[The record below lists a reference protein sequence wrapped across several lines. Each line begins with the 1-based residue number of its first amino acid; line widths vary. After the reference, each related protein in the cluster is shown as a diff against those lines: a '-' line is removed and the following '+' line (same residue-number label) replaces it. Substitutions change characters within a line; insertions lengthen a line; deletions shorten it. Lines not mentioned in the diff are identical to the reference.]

1 MKKHLKRLIAGFL
14 GTILI
19 LSMAACNSSSNSSNN
34 DSSQNSEISSSNG
47 TNEEKNIPSIRL
59 ALQSEDP
66 ATPFMQEWAKEHSDI
81 VKLDVETAAGNDL
94 RTKLT
99 TDMASDNMP
108 DIFYYWTRSSLRP
121 FIDNNMLLDISK
133 YFEKSTQVKRE
144 NFNAFDFLSLNLDG
158 GETAYGI
165 PCGGSTQLLACNKDL
180 FDKYGLSYPTTYEEL
195 LNVGEVFK
203 ENGIIPISCG
213 SAHGDIGYF
222 LWSSILYQYASL
234 DEVNKMIS
242 EPDSFASCDGA
253 IKASEYIAEMA
264 EKGMFP
270 ADTVASGDFDG
281 TLALYN
287 AEQAGMLVAT
297 CWKISGIEIENT
309 DFITYPKFPGAKND
323 PTTFTTGGANNAIYI
338 YRPSFEDSAKTEGIV
353 TVMDYYCSDEVM
365 TAKADSLSNSKI
377 LAETPAVMSEPTMA
391 KFIAASNDLNLYM
404 AMWALMPNVDSR
416 EVYMDLMDSLY
427 ARQLSPTEYLA
438 QVQDAVNLDL
448 AE

>member
-1 MKKHLKRLIAGFL
+1 MKKLLASL
-14 GTILI
+14 LCAAMVV
-19 LSMAACNSSSNSSNN
+19 SMASCGSGQDNEN
-34 DSSQNSEISSSNG
+34 SNG
-47 TNEEKNIPSIRL
+47 GGNEGGAANIRL
-59 ALQSEDP
+59 ALQAEDP
-66 ATPFMQEWAKEHSDI
+66 ALPLMQSWAEENADV
-81 VKLDVETAAGNDL
+81 VKLDIETAAGNDL

-133 YFEKSTQVKRE
+133 YFEKSTKVKRE
-144 NFNAFDFLSLNLDG
+144 DFSATDFLAVNLDG

-180 FDKYGLSYPTTYEEL
+180 FDQYGLSYPTTYEEL
-195 LNVGEVFK
+195 LEVGEVFK
-203 ENGIIPISCG
+203 ENGIIPIACG

-222 LWSSILYQYASL
+222 LWSSILYQYASVE
-234 DEVNKMIS
+234 EVNQMIS
-242 EPDSFASCDGA
+242 EPDAFASCDGA
-253 IKASEYIAEMA
+253 IKASEYISEMA

-281 TLALYN
+281 TLALFN

-297 CWKISGIEIENT
+297 CWKISGIEVENT

-323 PTTFTTGGANNAIYI
+323 PAAFTTGGANNGIYI
-338 YRPSFEDSAKTEGIV
+338 FRESFEDASKTDGIV
-353 TVMDYYCSDEVM
+353 AVMDQYCSDEVM
-365 TAKADSLSNSKI
+365 SAKAENLSNSKN
-377 LAETPAVMSEPTMA
+377 LPEQPAFMSEPTME
-391 KFIAASNDLNLYM
+391 KFLTAGESLDLHM

-427 ARQLSPTEYLA
+427 ARQLTPSEYLS
-438 QVQDAVNLDL
+438 QVQEAVNEDL
-448 AE
+448 AD